1 MNGTLA
7 ILYRD
12 YRQRMTNI
20 SLVFW
25 DILAPVAYL
34 IIFGTGFESMIK
46 VIPTLNHDA
55 LTYPEFL
62 LPGILGMITFGIG
75 VNTSWGFFTD
85 KDSGIVFEMLT
96 YPITRYQIILGKICF
111 NLLLAAAGS
120 ILVVLLGVVAF
131 HASIRWLGL
140 PLVGAITVL
149 STAAWFSI
157 LTGLAI
163 RSKRMDTYNA
173 VASAMY
179 LLLMFF
185 SSMFYPLSDV
195 PPWFRAISYLNPLTW
210 QVDLLRY
217 ATSGIGDGFTI
228 ALEGMGFC
236 VFTVICL
243 AFAVRSFDQID

>member
-1 MNGTLA
+1 MNGTMA
-7 ILYRD
+7 VLYRD

-25 DILAPVAYL
+25 DVLAPVAYL

-46 VIPTLNHDA
+46 IMPVFGNQSV
-55 LTYPEFL
+55 TYPEFL
-62 LPGILGMITFGIG
+62 LPGVLGMVTFGIA

-96 YPITRYQIILGKICF
+96 YPITRYQMILGKICF
-111 NLLLAAAGS
+111 NLLLAAVGS
-120 ILVVLLGVVAF
+120 ALVVLLGTIAF
-131 HASIRWLGL
+131 HASIRWLGM
-140 PLVGAITVL
+140 PLVGLITLV

-173 VASAMY
+173 IASAMY

-185 SSMFYPLSDV
+185 SSMFYPLNDV
-195 PPWFRAISYLNPLTW
+195 PYWFRAISYLNPLTW
-210 QVDLLRY
+210 QIDLLRY
-217 ATSGIGDGFTI
+217 AISDIGDGFMATLDGV
-228 ALEGMGFC
+228 ALC
-236 VFTVICL
+236 VFTAVCL
-243 AFAVRSFDQID
+243 VFATRSFDQID